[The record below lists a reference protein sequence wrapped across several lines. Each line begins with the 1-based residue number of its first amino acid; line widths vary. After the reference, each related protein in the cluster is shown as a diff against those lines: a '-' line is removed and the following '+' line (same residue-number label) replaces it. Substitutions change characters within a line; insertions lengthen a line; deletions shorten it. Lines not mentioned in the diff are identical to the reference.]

1 MACALVETVID
12 VIESEGLLQ
21 HVRNVSSLIRST
33 CVVGPVK
40 KIQGAGF
47 LLGLVCDIPAA
58 VVRDQ
63 LLRHDILVGT
73 SADPNVLRI
82 MPALNLPEKHVGEL
96 SRALALCAAS
106 TT

>member
-47 LLGLVCDIPAA
+47 LLGLVCDVPAV
-58 VVRDQ
+58 VVRDE
-63 LLRHDILVGT
+63 LLKRDILVGT
-73 SADPNVLRI
+73 SADPNVLRV
-82 MPALNLPEKHVGEL
+82 MPPLNLPEKHVGEL
-96 SRALALCAAS
+96 SRALASCAAS